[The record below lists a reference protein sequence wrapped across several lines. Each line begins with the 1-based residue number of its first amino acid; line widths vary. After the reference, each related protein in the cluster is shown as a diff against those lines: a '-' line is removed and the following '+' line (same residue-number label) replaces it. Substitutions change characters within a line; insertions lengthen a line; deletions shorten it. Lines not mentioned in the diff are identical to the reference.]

1 MSGTPEA
8 SLTDDK
14 ASGDQGNV
22 FQRLFSPPLL
32 KALDE
37 RGFSSPTDPQMKM
50 VPLVAEGRNALLMA
64 PTGTGKTEAA
74 FLPILDNMIRN
85 GLARTSGIKLLYITP
100 LRALNRDMLER
111 MQWWCKR
118 FDVRL
123 GVRHGDTGASER
135 AGQSMVPPDIL
146 ITTPETLQAL
156 LTGKRIREGLMKL
169 RWVVVD
175 EIHEL
180 AEDKRGSQ
188 LSIALER
195 LKRVVGKDFQLIGLS
210 ATIGSPETI
219 GRFLVGEGKDCEIVR
234 VPVEKMLQLS
244 VVRPEPTAED
254 NALAES
260 IFTFPEVAARLRTIR
275 DTVEQFRSVLIFT
288 NTRSEAEALANRF
301 RVWNEKLPIGIHHSS
316 LSRATREA
324 TEKNLRE
331 GKLSGVICTSSLELG
346 IDIGFLDCVIQYNS
360 PRQVSRLIQ
369 RIGRAGHSVGQI
381 SKGVII
387 TQDSDDALEAMV
399 LCRKSLKGE
408 LEPLLPFRNASD
420 AAIHQIAGLLIETS
434 SWRLEDLYSLFRRTY
449 PYSTLSI
456 ETMKKYLA
464 YMSDRYPRLL
474 FFTESDGLVK
484 RAKDFKPLFEYY
496 FENLSMIPDEKQ
508 YIVIAEGDRAIG
520 VLDEAFVSEY
530 GQIGVKFV
538 EAGRCW
544 RILEIYENKV
554 YVAPEE
560 DPTGAV
566 PSWVGDEIPVP
577 LPVALEV
584 GSIRREYAEALA
596 SGGRGEQSVVESLR
610 ERYPIDDRAI
620 TQSLSEVKEQVSLG
634 LAVPSDKLITI
645 EKWDKYLVIQ
655 ATFGHKVNRLLARV
669 VAHILSE
676 RMGQSVAVHQD
687 PYRII
692 LEVDSSPEAVEAVIR
707 DLSGKDIKELARAA
721 VERSGIFKRRLIH
734 VAKKCGAIAKG
745 ADYASI
751 SISGLME
758 ALRGTPVYE
767 EALSVIFHDDFDTS
781 AAESIVSQIG
791 RKEVE
796 IAILEPEGGPS
807 PIARIGLEEVSRR
820 GEIVSPERLRA
831 IIRQSTEARIRESFL
846 VVACTHCWE
855 YVELR
860 RVGDGAPEKCP
871 RCGKTDSIG
880 FTTESY
886 ETVFSAALKARSRLQ
901 MHGKAQRVLETLK
914 KSAQVKNEFG
924 EDALH
929 VIAGRGIRLSE
940 VPALLKKK
948 KETGMDLV
956 DLVIE
961 GERDALRRRYFV
973 SQS

>member
-8 SLTDDK
+8 SLSENQP
-14 ASGDQGNV
+14 SGDQGNV

-32 KALDE
+32 KALEE
-37 RGFSSPTDPQMKM
+37 RGFTSPTDPQMKL

-74 FLPILDNMIRN
+74 FLPILDNIIRN
-85 GLARTSGIKLLYITP
+85 GLARTPGIKLLYITP

-123 GVRHGDTGASER
+123 GVRHGDTGQAER

-156 LTGKRIREGLMKL
+156 LTGRRIRDGLTKL
-169 RWVVVD
+169 KWVVVD

-195 LKRVVGKDFQLIGLS
+195 LRRAVGRDFQLVGLS

-219 GRFLVGEGKDCEIVR
+219 GRFLVGEGRDCEIVR

-244 VVRPEPTAED
+244 VVRPQAAAED
-254 NALAES
+254 VALAES

-275 DTVEQFRSVLIFT
+275 DTVDANRSTLIFT

-301 RVWNEKLPIGIHHSS
+301 RVWNERLPIGIHHSS

-324 TEKNLRE
+324 TERSLRE

-369 RIGRAGHSVGQI
+369 RIGRAGHSIGQI
-381 SKGVII
+381 SKGMII
-387 TQDSDDALEAMV
+387 TQDSDDTLEAMV
-399 LCRKSLKGE
+399 LCRKSLRGE

-420 AAIHQIAGLLIETS
+420 AAIHQIAGLLIESS
-434 SWRLEDLYSLFRRTY
+434 SWRLEDIYSLFRRTY

-456 ETMKKYLA
+456 ETMKQYLT
-464 YMSDRYPRLL
+464 YMRDRYPRLL
-474 FFTESDGLVK
+474 FFTENDGIVK
-484 RAKDFKPLFEYY
+484 RAKDFKPLFEFY

-508 YIVIAEGDRAIG
+508 YVVIAEGDRAIG

-530 GQIGVKFV
+530 GEIGVKFV

-544 RILEIYENKV
+544 KILELYGNKV

-584 GSIRREYAEALA
+584 GAIRREFAEALA
-596 SGGRGEQSVVESLR
+596 SGGRGEQPVIDSLR
-610 ERYPIDDRAI
+610 ERYPVDAGAI
-620 TQSLSEVKEQVSLG
+620 AQSLSEVREQVSLG
-634 LAVPSDKLITI
+634 LVVPSDRMVTI
-645 EKWDKYLVIQ
+645 EKWDKYVVIQ
-655 ATFGHKVNRLLARV
+655 GTFGHKVNRLLARV

-692 LEVDSSPEAVEAVIR
+692 LEVESSPRLVEAVIR
-707 DLSGKDIKELARAA
+707 ELAGKDVKELARAA

-734 VAKKCGAIAKG
+734 VAKKCGAIAKE
-745 ADYASI
+745 ADFASV

-767 EALSVIFHDDFDTS
+767 EALSVIFHDDFDV
-781 AAESIVSQIG
+781 AASESIVSQIQ
-791 RKEVE
+791 RKEIE
-796 IAILEPEGGPS
+796 IAILEPEGAPS

-846 VVACTHCWE
+846 VAACTNCWE
-855 YVELR
+855 FVELR
-860 RVGDGAPEKCP
+860 RVGDGAPERCP
-871 RCGKTDSIG
+871 RCGRKDTIG

-886 ETVFSAALKARSRLQ
+886 ETVFGATLKARSRLQ
-901 MHGKAQRVLETLK
+901 MHGKALKVLDILK
-914 KSAQVKNEFG
+914 RSAQVRNEFG
-924 EDALH
+924 DEALY

-940 VPALLKKK
+940 APALLKKR
-948 KETGMDLV
+948 KETGLDLI
-956 DLVIE
+956 DCVIE
-961 GERDALRRRYFV
+961 GEREALKRRYFV
-973 SQS
+973 T

>member
-8 SLTDDK
+8 SLTEN
-14 ASGDQGNV
+14 APSGDQGNV

-32 KALDE
+32 KALEE
-37 RGFSSPTDPQMKM
+37 RGFSTPTDPQMRL

-123 GVRHGDTGASER
+123 GVRHGDTGTRER

-156 LTGKRIREGLMKL
+156 LTGRRIRDGLTKL

-195 LKRVVGKDFQLIGLS
+195 LRRAVGGEFQLVGLS

-219 GRFLVGEGKDCEIVR
+219 GKFLVGEGRDCEIVR

-244 VVRPEPTAED
+244 VVRPQPEPED
-254 NALAES
+254 VALAES

-275 DTVEQFRSVLIFT
+275 DTVDQNRSTLIFT

-301 RVWNEKLPIGIHHSS
+301 RVWNERLPIGIHHSS

-324 TEKNLRE
+324 TERSLRE

-369 RIGRAGHSVGQI
+369 RIGRAGHSIGQI
-381 SKGVII
+381 SKGIII
-387 TQDSDDALEAMV
+387 TQDSDDTLEAMV
-399 LCRKSLKGE
+399 LCRKSLHGE

-420 AAIHQIAGLLIETS
+420 AAIHQISGLLIESS
-434 SWRLEDLYSLFRRTY
+434 SWRLDDIYALFRRTY

-456 ETMKKYLA
+456 ETLKAYLT
-464 YMSDRYPRLL
+464 YMRDRYPRLL
-474 FFTESDGLVK
+474 FFTENDGIVK
-484 RAKDFKPLFEYY
+484 RAKDFKPLFEFY

-508 YIVIAEGDRAIG
+508 YIVVAEGDRAIG

-530 GQIGVKFV
+530 GEIGVKFV

-544 RILEIYENKV
+544 KILEIYGNKV

-596 SGGRGEQSVVESLR
+596 LDGRGEQAVIESLR
-610 ERYPIDDRAI
+610 ERYPVEAGAI
-620 TQSLSEVKEQVSLG
+620 TQSMSEVKEQVSLG
-634 LAVPSDKLITI
+634 FAVPSDRLVTI
-645 EKWDKYLVIQ
+645 EKWDKYVVIQ

-669 VAHILSE
+669 VAHIISE
-676 RMGQSVAVHQD
+676 RMGQSVALHQD

-692 LEVDSSPEAVEAVIR
+692 LEVDTSPRVVEAVMR
-707 DLSGKDIKELARAA
+707 ELAGKDMKELARAA

-734 VAKKCGAIAKG
+734 VAKKCGAIAKE
-745 ADYASI
+745 ADFASV

-758 ALRGTPVYE
+758 ALRGTPVYD
-767 EALSVIFHDDFDTS
+767 EALAVIFHDDFDVT
-781 AAESIVSQIG
+781 AGEAIVSKVQAN
-791 RKEVE
+791 E
-796 IAILEPEGGPS
+796 IEIVILEPEGSPS

-846 VVACTHCWE
+846 VAACTNCWE

-860 RVGDGAPEKCP
+860 RVGDGAAERCP
-871 RCGKTDSIG
+871 RCGRKDTIG
-880 FTTESY
+880 YTTESY
-886 ETVFSAALKARSRLQ
+886 EAVFSATLKARSRLLL
-901 MHGKAQRVLETLK
+901 HGKAQKVLE
-914 KSAQVKNEFG
+914 N
-924 EDALH
+924 
-929 VIAGRGIRLSE
+929 
-940 VPALLKKK
+940 
-948 KETGMDLV
+948 
-956 DLVIE
+956 
-961 GERDALRRRYFV
+961 LRR
-973 SQS
+973 S